1 MSNSMSKILSLSNI
15 SKSFSQGRETISV
28 LNNLSLEVSEG
39 QSIAIV
45 GESGCGKSTL
55 LQIIGLL
62 MDADQGDIEIRGEK
76 LTNSSDKLKTNARL
90 NNVGFIFQY
99 HHLLSDF
106 TALENVSLPQV
117 LLGKS
122 QKAANENSLQ
132 LLERL
137 GLSDRINHRPSELS
151 GGQQQRVAIARALS
165 NNPKLILADEP
176 TGNLDP
182 ENTELV
188 TNLFFDITKE
198 HNSALVI
205 VTHNRE
211 ISKKTNIIYNLK
223 DGKLA

>member
-1 MSNSMSKILSLSNI
+1 MSKILSLSNI
-15 SKSFSQGRETISV
+15 SKSFSQGKETISV

-39 QSIAIV
+39 QSVAIV

-62 MDADQGDIEIRGEK
+62 MDADQGDIEIYGEK

-90 NNVGFIFQY
+90 NNIGFIFQY

-151 GGQQQRVAIARALS
+151 GGQQQRVAIARALC

-211 ISKKTNIIYNLK
+211 ISKKTATTYHLK
-223 DGKLA
+223 DGKLT